1 MRKMMERVGKHRRRP
16 SIFWEGGA
24 GMPIDLWA
32 ARLERP
38 LSERETAAMMQMLPE
53 KRRERLCRIQVP
65 EKRRE
70 PLCAYMI
77 LRLALWETYRWREL
91 PEMAYSSMGKP
102 YFPDFPTVHFNLS
115 HTTGA
120 VLVGLSDQPLGVDIE
135 HIRPVSQRAMRR
147 LADVATER
155 AFFQSWV
162 RREARAK
169 RAGTGVGTMLESE
182 TPLQYGE
189 YFHFLE
195 TFPGFVAG
203 IATRSEVPPG
213 TLRKFSLD
221 DMT

>member
-1 MRKMMERVGKHRRRP
+1 M
-16 SIFWEGGA
+16 SIE
-24 GMPIDLWA
+24 LWA

-38 LSERETAAMMQMLPE
+38 LTEREAEAMMAMLPPQ
-53 KRRERLCRIQVP
+53 RRERLLRVQQA

-70 PLCAYMI
+70 PLCAYLI
-77 LRLALWETYRWREL
+77 LRRALWERYRWREL
-91 PEMAYSSMGKP
+91 PPMAQSSMGKP

-115 HTTGA
+115 HTAGA
-120 VLVGLSDQPLGVDIE
+120 VLVGLSDEPLGVDIE
-135 HIRPVSQRAMRR
+135 HIRPVSQRTMRR

-189 YFHFLE
+189 HFYYVD

-203 IATRSEVPPG
+203 VATRSAGLPG
-213 TLRKFSLD
+213 SVRKFSLD
-221 DMT
+221 QMV